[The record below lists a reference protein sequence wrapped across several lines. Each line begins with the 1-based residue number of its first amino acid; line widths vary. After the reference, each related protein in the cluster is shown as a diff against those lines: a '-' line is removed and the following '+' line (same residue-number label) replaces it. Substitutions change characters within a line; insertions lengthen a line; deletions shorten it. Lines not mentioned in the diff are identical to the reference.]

1 MLDVEQEQPHCSPNA
16 SGARSLH
23 HQHGCCTPIH
33 AQSASINGDANHDL
47 PAPQQPVSNGGTA
60 GIGCAHQVQNKAGP
74 LVNGNRTE
82 PQQEANGLL
91 GLASRWRLDACCSA
105 TDAEGAM
112 HELQR
117 QLQQEHKRRMEAEQ
131 HRHLLSRLLDEVSC
145 PQSREKQTAAA
156 AALST
161 PEQDGALEELRQ
173 QLHALQRKLSEER
186 TRHSKQ
192 REELL
197 SENEQLKKR
206 LGQQH
211 REQSARIEKFLKDN
225 EDAAKRME
233 DALHKRE
240 EEVRAVYAQAL
251 QERDVRIAQL
261 SQEVLQHTHEARQL
275 AAVRSDEERL
285 HAQRAAHLEDMAVQ
299 LREWNLSLQRQLADA
314 NDEVRRLRQRLEVMD
329 VASVHD
335 AKGYAPV
342 SGSAGSE
349 LAGFCFPCGGL
360 SHAHAVQ
367 LATQLYHSQQL
378 LEKCR
383 EENQTKSKELMRAAQ
398 LIDALKEGL
407 RRVKVDLGA
416 GSTAAAPATA
426 MPSS

>member
-1 MLDVEQEQPHCSPNA
+1 ML
-16 SGARSLH
+16 
-23 HQHGCCTPIH
+23 
-33 AQSASINGDANHDL
+33 
-47 PAPQQPVSNGGTA
+47 NGGTA
-60 GIGCAHQVQNKAGP
+60 GIGCANQVEDPAGP
-74 LVNGNRTE
+74 AAISNRTE
-82 PQQEANGLL
+82 PQQEVNGLL
-91 GLASRWRLDACCSA
+91 DLASRWRLDACCSA
-105 TDAEGAM
+105 TDAKGAM

-117 QLQQEHKRRMEAEQ
+117 QLQQERKRRVEAEQ
-131 HRHLLSRLLDEVSC
+131 HRHLLSRLLDEVSR
-145 PQSREKQTAAA
+145 PNTREKQTAAA

-161 PEQDGALEELRQ
+161 PEQHGALEELQ
-173 QLHALQRKLSEER
+173 QQVHALQRKLSEER

-192 REELL
+192 LEELL
-197 SENEQLKKR
+197 SQNEQLKKR

-225 EDAAKRME
+225 EDAVTRME
-233 DALHKRE
+233 GALHKRE
-240 EEVRAVYAQAL
+240 EEVRAVYTQAL

-285 HAQRAAHLEDMAVQ
+285 HVQRAAHLEDMAAQV
-299 LREWNLSLQRQLADA
+299 REWNLSLQRQLADA

-329 VASVHD
+329 AASVND
-335 AKGYAPV
+335 AKGCALV
-342 SGSAGSE
+342 SGAAGSD
-349 LAGFCFPCGGL
+349 LAGFSFPYGML
-360 SHAHAVQ
+360 PRAQAVQ

-378 LEKCR
+378 LQECR
-383 EENQTKSKELMRAAQ
+383 QENETKSNELMRAAQ